1 MSTKFDASRGDEAA
15 DEGAGAGSVRA
26 LGGEVSDGAEAM
38 SPGVRIVSN
47 VDLLSSGM
55 VAKPSGWTVSTGAAV
70 LFPLVVEEA
79 SPDDPATRFPQPENV
94 VRMITQ
100 DTAAS
105 TVCRIPRSGI
115 PHLSL

>member
-1 MSTKFDASRGDEAA
+1 MSDRFDASRGDEAA
-15 DEGAGAGSVRA
+15 DEGAGAGAGSLGT

-38 SPGVRIVSN
+38 SPGVRIVSKE
-47 VDLLSSGM
+47 LLSSGM
-55 VAKPSGWTVSTGAAV
+55 VAKPSGWMVSTGAAV
-70 LFPLVVEEA
+70 FLVEAA

-105 TVCRIPRSGI
+105 IVCRISRSGI

>member
-1 MSTKFDASRGDEAA
+1 MSDRFDASRGDEAA
-15 DEGAGAGSVRA
+15 DEGAGAGAGSLGA

-38 SPGVRIVSN
+38 SPGVRIVSKE
-47 VDLLSSGM
+47 LLSSGM
-55 VAKPSGWTVSTGAAV
+55 VAKPSGWMVSTGAAV
-70 LFPLVVEEA
+70 LFLVEEA

-105 TVCRIPRSGI
+105 IVCRISRSGI

>member
-1 MSTKFDASRGDEAA
+1 MSDRFDASTGDEGA
-15 DEGAGAGSVRA
+15 EGAGAGAGSPGA

-38 SPGVRIVSN
+38 SPGVRIASKE
-47 VDLLSSGM
+47 LLSSGM
-55 VAKPSGWTVSTGAAV
+55 VAKPSGWMVSTGAAG
-70 LFPLVVEEA
+70 LFLVEEA

-105 TVCRIPRSGI
+105 IVCRISRSGI

>member
-1 MSTKFDASRGDEAA
+1 MSDSFDASRGDEAA
-15 DEGAGAGSVRA
+15 DEGAGAAGAGSLDA
-26 LGGEVSDGAEAM
+26 LGGAGSDGAEAV
-38 SPGVRIVSN
+38 SPGVRMVSKE
-47 VDLLSSGM
+47 LLSSGM
-55 VAKPSGWTVSTGAAV
+55 VAKPSGLMVSTGAAV
-70 LFPLVVEEA
+70 LFLVEEA

-105 TVCRIPRSGI
+105 IVCRISRSGI